1 MNIKNLLHGFT
12 HHERGHSKAVLD
24 HFYTASNITNGI
36 DHGLAIFRHH
46 AACNVV
52 LKDEQNI
59 NHDDNGCI

>member
-36 DHGLAIFRHH
+36 DHGLAIFGHH
-46 AACNVV
+46 AASNVV
-52 LKDEQNI
+52 LLCGI
-59 NHDDNGCI
+59 NKT